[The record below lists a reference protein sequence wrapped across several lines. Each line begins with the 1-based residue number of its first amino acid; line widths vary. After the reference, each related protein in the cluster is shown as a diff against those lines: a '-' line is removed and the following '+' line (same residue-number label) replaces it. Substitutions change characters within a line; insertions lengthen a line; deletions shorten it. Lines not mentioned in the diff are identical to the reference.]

1 MILNLQI
8 VIIYNVILYYNRLEA
23 FFINDKGKT
32 MAEHYLDNSA
42 TTVTS
47 ESAVQK
53 ALHMMT
59 VEYGN
64 PSSLHKKGLSAE
76 LELIKAKEVIASSL
90 SVDADEIYFT
100 SGSTESNNTVLFGV
114 ADAKKRSGK
123 KIVTTAIEH
132 SSVME
137 ACKKLQND
145 GFEVVYLAPDAD
157 GVVPL
162 TAFEE
167 AVDENTILVAV
178 MAVNNEIGSIQ
189 NIERIGKIV
198 KRKNPDAHFHCDAV
212 QAYGK
217 LVLKPKKWNV
227 DSLCI
232 SSHKVHGPK
241 GVGALFLKKG
251 VRIIPLLYGGEQ
263 QKKVRPGT
271 ECAPLIASFAT
282 AVEEFDI
289 VKNKEYISELN
300 SYLVDE
306 LAKIDSVTIN
316 SSSSALPYVLNI
328 SVEGIR
334 SETML
339 HHLEQDEIYVSSSSA
354 CAKGKK
360 SYVLQAL
367 GLPDKLIDSSLRISF
382 SKYNDKTDIDA
393 FINSLK
399 KGIDTL
405 AKTK

>member
-1 MILNLQI
+1 
-8 VIIYNVILYYNRLEA
+8 
-23 FFINDKGKT
+23 

-42 TTVTS
+42 TTVTC
-47 ESAVQK
+47 EAATQK

-227 DSLCI
+227 DSLCV

-263 QKKVRPGT
+263 QKKIRPGT
-271 ECAPLIASFAT
+271 ECAPLIVSFAT
-282 AVEEFDI
+282 AVKEFDI

-300 SYLVDE
+300 SYLIDE

-316 SSSSALPYVLNI
+316 SSSSGLPYVLNI

>member
-1 MILNLQI
+1 
-8 VIIYNVILYYNRLEA
+8 
-23 FFINDKGKT
+23 

-42 TTVTS
+42 TTVTC
-47 ESAVQK
+47 ESAAQK

-76 LELIKAKEVIASSL
+76 LELMKAKEVIASSL

-227 DSLCI
+227 DSLCV

-282 AVEEFDI
+282 AVKEFDI

-300 SYLVDE
+300 SYLADE